1 SVRYSRVLISPF
13 FGRRGVTFRI
23 LAVGGTT
30 RRVGFVMI
38 CREICKVMAQ
48 AFFGQRG
55 FGFATTSS
63 GACRLEAAGGLGW
76 FEFSSP
82 TAVAMSGRGRKR
94 GPGGEAGPSQNKDL
108 GEELKLPDSP
118 TAGRNVSRKASLLE
132 GVPLP

>member
-1 SVRYSRVLISPF
+1 VFEPKSGSLQVV
-13 FGRRGVTFRI
+13 
-23 LAVGGTT
+23 
-30 RRVGFVMI
+30 
-38 CREICKVMAQ
+38 EQ

-94 GPGGEAGPSQNKDL
+94 GPGGEPGPSQNKDL
-108 GEELKLPDSP
+108 GEELR
-118 TAGRNVSRKASLLE
+118 TEGSRRLRRGQALKRCDRIADDRPAPRA
-132 GVPLP
+132 V